1 MKFKPIVNPSPADL
15 ILDQILKLLESG
27 ELLPGEQLPPE
38 NVLQKLFNVTKQQ
51 LKSAFKR
58 LELYGVIE
66 TRPQSGTYIANI
78 YSKILIGLVRN
89 ILDFS
94 EKPDFCELYEARKIL
109 EVRAAEM
116 VAETLSKK
124 DLRHLKSI
132 HTEFIQEIADGGRGG
147 ELDIFF
153 HMEIM
158 RLSRNKTMIS
168 MFSLITRNLVDFW
181 LSTDNVEF
189 YISPERSQDTIA
201 EHQLIIEAFE
211 RGDVTLSG
219 EMMRSHLEK
228 GMDDTKFIENE
239 LEEK

>member
-38 NVLQKLFNVTKQQ
+38 NVLQKSFNVTKQQ
-51 LKSAFKR
+51 LKSAFKQ

-94 EKPDFCELYEARKIL
+94 EKPDFYELYEARMIL
-109 EVRAAEM
+109 EVRAAEK
-116 VAETLSKK
+116 VPETLTKK
-124 DLRHLKSI
+124 DLKHLKMI
-132 HTEFIQEIADGGRGG
+132 HNELIQEIADGGRGG

-158 RLSRNKTMIS
+158 RLCRNKTMIS
-168 MFSLITRNLVDFW
+168 MFSLIARNLVEFW
-181 LSTDNVEF
+181 RSTDDIEF
-189 YISPERSQDTIA
+189 YISSKRSQDTIA
-201 EHQLIIEAFE
+201 EHQLILDAFE
-211 RGDVTLSG
+211 KGDALLSG
-219 EMMRSHLEK
+219 EMMNSHLEK
-228 GMDDTKFIENE
+228 AMSETKIRDKETE
-239 LEEK
+239 